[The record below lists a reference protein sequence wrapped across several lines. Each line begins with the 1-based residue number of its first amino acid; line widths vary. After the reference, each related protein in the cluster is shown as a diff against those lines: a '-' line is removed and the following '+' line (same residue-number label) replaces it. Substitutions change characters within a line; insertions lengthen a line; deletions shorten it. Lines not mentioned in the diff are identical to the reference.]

1 MTMMQQQGDKRDSG
15 ADRPIELELA
25 DGSRLVLDEAASSP
39 IDCRVE
45 GAGDKQ
51 ITLEDAMQLSG
62 QPFAGYRL
70 LRGSAEH
77 GDPASL

>member
-1 MTMMQQQGDKRDSG
+1 MQKQGEKRDTD
-15 ADRPIELELA
+15 ADQPVELEFA
-25 DGSRLVLDEAASSP
+25 DGSRLVLDEAGSSP
-39 IDCRVE
+39 IVCRVE

-70 LRGSAEH
+70 LSGSSEQ
-77 GDPASL
+77 GDRASV

>member
-1 MTMMQQQGDKRDSG
+1 MQQQGEKQDPG
-15 ADRPIELELA
+15 AERPAELELA

-39 IDCRVE
+39 IVCRVE
-45 GAGDKQ
+45 DSGGKQ

-70 LRGSAEH
+70 LRDSAQGER
-77 GDPASL
+77 ASV